1 MNPSSS
7 VRDTGWPGVRDSRT
21 GPIHIE
27 ADGDG
32 PEGAIGQAHFFEHGV
47 VVCLVQVASQGVEGA
62 VEQ

>member
-1 MNPSSS
+1 M
-7 VRDTGWPGVRDSRT
+7 RDSRT